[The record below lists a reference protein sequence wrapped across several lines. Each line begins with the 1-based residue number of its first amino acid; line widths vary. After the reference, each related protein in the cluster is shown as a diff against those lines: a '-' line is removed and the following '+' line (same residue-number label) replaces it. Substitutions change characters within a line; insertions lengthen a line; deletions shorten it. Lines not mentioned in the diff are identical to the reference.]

1 VLIIIMPCFFWVFR
15 RGVDMSYL
23 QDTYE
28 ETKRLLLADN
38 PKAREVEGKLNYLKC
53 PECDKNSCYAYADK
67 PSVLM
72 CNRSN
77 KCGAKTLTKE
87 MYPHLFANFA
97 ERYPV
102 TSSQPGATAEAYLQS
117 RGLDASLFDYSQG
130 NVSIKGKN
138 YPTVVISFNGVVF
151 QRLID
156 YLGADKNRFNSY
168 SGKYYA
174 TKSIDNARQVYVV
187 EGIFD
192 ALSLEQVGIPS
203 IATLSSM
210 HNPESCFKRGV
221 SYVLAFDN
229 DKAGLKAVRK
239 IKAYLLK
246 EGIEFSV
253 QLPPAGKDWN
263 DLLISGDL
271 SSSQQADTLELSAWR
286 GCLAM
291 ASNALNYYKILSK
304 KEPYQSIFEFNGQT
318 FKGETKLD
326 KDDKPAHKVYR
337 LLDCTL
343 AIAYSIE
350 DTSLEHESRIYHILK
365 IESNREGTITLRLRG
380 GDFSALN
387 DFKSKLLQYRLLF
400 FGNGIDLTLLAEYLF
415 NKNPIKVRECQALGF
430 DEKSDCYVFNQFLYD
445 PAGKCYPVDKDG
457 YYHQLKLKP
466 FNGQNKSITRIA
478 EIDPSAFM
486 TDLYNAYGNKGLLA
500 LGFWVSTAFS
510 HVVFNQYG
518 FFPFFSMHG
527 DPHCG
532 KSDLTTLLNRC
543 FFIDSEGLPMNSG
556 NTKKGELRV
565 MSQMANLVL
574 AMLEGRKNSVRFDY
588 DSILPL
594 YNRNSLQVRAQT
606 TNDNQIYDM
615 KFSGALAFVQNI
627 EQFVSKPA
635 KERVVSVHFSQDD
648 LDETYEAWKH
658 LKTYSPEQLAG
669 IGHYVLSNRV
679 HFEKNINEVIEK
691 QASYFRDNGVGI
703 DRIAK
708 NHAVAYAGAALL
720 ADLVKA
726 DKHEGESLQ
735 AYTLKAAMSKIE
747 TSRSELLIADY
758 FMQCIDGFVDLQG
771 VKREGDV
778 LVVHLPTAIKAT
790 DENWNKTELL
800 EQLRLMDGFMEVK
813 STRAL
818 GLNKPQACWHF
829 KLEKLDLV
837 QD

>member
-1 VLIIIMPCFFWVFR
+1 VSF
-15 RGVDMSYL
+15 L
-23 QDTYE
+23 QDTHE
-28 ETKRLLLADN
+28 ETRRLLLLDN

-53 PECDKNSCYAYADK
+53 AECGKNSCYAWSDK
-67 PSVLM
+67 PNVLM
-72 CNRSN
+72 CNRLS
-77 KCGAKTLTKE
+77 KCGAKTPTKE
-87 MYPHLFANFA
+87 IYPHLFINFA

-102 TSSQPGATAEAYLQS
+102 TSSQPNATAKAYLQS
-117 RGLDASLFDYSQG
+117 RALDTTKFEYHQEK
-130 NVSIKGKN
+130 VTVEGKV
-138 YPTVVISFNGVVF
+138 YCTVVISFNSVVF

-156 YLGADKNRFNSY
+156 YSGPDKNRLSAY
-168 SGKYYA
+168 SGKYFA
-174 TKSIDNARQVYVV
+174 SQSVEMARQVYVV
-187 EGIFD
+187 EGVFD
-192 ALSLEQVGIPS
+192 ALSLEQVGIAS
-203 IATLSSM
+203 IASLSSM
-210 HNPESCFKRGV
+210 HNPKNCFKRGV

-239 IKAYLLK
+239 IKAYLIQ
-246 EGIEFSV
+246 EEIEFSV
-253 QLPPAGKDWN
+253 QLPPSGKDWN
-263 DLLISGDL
+263 DLLREGEL
-271 SSSQQADTLELSAWR
+271 SPSKQANTLELCAWR

-291 ASNALNYYKILSK
+291 ASNPLDYYKILSK
-304 KEPYQSIFEFNGQT
+304 KEPYQVIFEFNGQT
-318 FKGETKLD
+318 YKGETKTD

-430 DEKSDCYVFNQFLYD
+430 DEKSDCYVFNNFLYD
-445 PAGKCYPVDKDG
+445 AAGKSHPIDKDG

-466 FNGQNKSITRIA
+466 FNGQNKSITHIA
-478 EIDPSAFM
+478 EIDPAKFM
-486 TDLYNAYGNKGLLA
+486 TDLYQAYGNKGLLA

-510 HVVFNQYG
+510 HVIFNQYG

-543 FFIDSEGLPMNSG
+543 FFIDSEGLPMSSG
-556 NTKKGELRV
+556 NTKKGELRL

-574 AMLEGRKNSVRFDY
+574 AMLEGRKNGVRFDY

-606 TNDNQIYDM
+606 TNDNQIYEM
-615 KFSGALAFVQNI
+615 SLRAGMAFVQNI

-635 KERVVSVHFSQDD
+635 KERVVSIHFSQDD
-648 LDETYEAWKH
+648 LDDTYEAWKH

-669 IGHYVLSNRV
+669 IGHYVLSHRA
-679 HFEKNINEVIEK
+679 HFEKNINQVIEK
-691 QASYFRDNGVGI
+691 QASFFRDNGVGI
-703 DRIAK
+703 DRVAK

-720 ADLVKA
+720 AELVKPNV
-726 DKHEGESLQ
+726 HVGESLQ

-747 TSRSELLIADY
+747 TSRSELLLADY

-771 VKREGDV
+771 VKIDGDV
-778 LVVHLPTAIKAT
+778 LVVHLPTAMKAT
-790 DENWNKTELL
+790 DESWSKTELL
-800 EQLRLMDGFMEVK
+800 EQLRLMDGFIEVK
-813 STRAL
+813 STRV
-818 GLNKPQACWHF
+818 LNHRGNPQTCWHF
-829 KLEKLDLV
+829 KVEKVGLV
-837 QD
+837 QG